1 MIFHRLPALIAALFI
16 LGNAAIGAEERSFD
30 NARIKEAIAEL
41 NLTEEQRAE
50 ALPIIVEGMKER
62 AQILKDAGIKRG
74 ERPSLKQM
82 RSVKDPIRASRER
95 TTTRLAQI
103 LSPEQ
108 MASYDEMMEKLRA
121 EFRNR

>member
-1 MIFHRLPALIAALFI
+1 MILQRLSVLAAAIFF
-16 LGNAAIGAEERSFD
+16 LGNVAIGAEERSFD
-30 NARIKEAIAEL
+30 NARIKEAIAQL
-41 NLTEEQRAE
+41 NLTEEQHAE

-95 TTTRLAQI
+95 TTTRLSQI

-108 MASYDEMMEKLRA
+108 MASYDEMMENLRA

>member
-1 MIFHRLPALIAALFI
+1 MILQRSSVLAAAIFI
-16 LGNAAIGAEERSFD
+16 LGNVAIGAEEGSFD
-30 NARIKEAIAEL
+30 NARMKEAIAQL

-62 AQILKDAGIKRG
+62 AQILKDAGIERG

-95 TTTRLAQI
+95 TTMRLSQI

-108 MASYDEMMEKLRA
+108 MASYNDMMEKLRA

>member
-1 MIFHRLPALIAALFI
+1 MILQKLPALIAALFI
-16 LGNAAIGAEERSFD
+16 LGNVAIGAEERSFD

-82 RSVKDPIRASRER
+82 RSVKDPIHASRER
-95 TTTRLAQI
+95 TTTRLSQI